1 MEMELSF
8 SLDEIQGTAD
18 KILLNYPDVRH
29 FAFYAEMGSGKTT
42 LIRALCKSLGVKDN
56 VSSPTFS
63 IINEYQIEGSTTKV
77 YHMDWYRLK
86 NTADAIEAGVQ
97 DILNQKDHYCFIE
110 WPELAADLLS
120 SSTKPFTLTIT
131 SPTVR
136 LLKSTIL

>member
-1 MEMELSF
+1 MELSF
-8 SLDEIQGTAD
+8 SLDEINDVAN
-18 KILLNYPDVRH
+18 KILTNYPEVRH

-63 IINEYQIEGSTTKV
+63 IINEYQIEGSNTKV

-86 NTADAIEAGVQ
+86 NTTDAIEAGVQ
-97 DILNQKDHYCFIE
+97 DILQQPNNYCFVE
-110 WPELAADLLS
+110 WPEIASELL
-120 SSTKPFTLTIT
+120 TNKTQPFTLTIT

-136 LLKSTIL
+136 CLKTALF